1 MNYIW
6 IIGMIVVG
14 ALVYFLAIP
23 AEDQLLDSLV
33 TTGPNIMLDA
43 WREVFRNWATLGT
56 LIALGAAVFWFVL
69 GQLGQGG
76 FSMNRWT
83 NVNNK
88 RWVWGVFFVVAVL
101 AAAPGYYFTPTV
113 QEGGRLTLLFYL
125 ANNVLVYYFATLLF
139 SPSSFK
145 YMPLGAASVRRYW

>member
-1 MNYIW
+1 MLVI
-6 IIGMIVVG
+6 G
-14 ALVYFLAIP
+14 ALVYFFAIP

-43 WREVFRNWATLGT
+43 WREVFRSWATLGII
-56 LIALGAAVFWFVL
+56 IALAAAPLWFVL
-69 GQLGQGG
+69 GQWG

-83 NVNNK
+83 SANNK
-88 RWVWGVFFVVAVL
+88 RWAWWAGLFFVAIL

-125 ANNVLVYYFATLLF
+125 ANNVLVYYLATLFF

-145 YMPLGAASVRRYW
+145 YMPLGATSVRRYW